1 MSKKCRIAAAASL
14 LVAALQATGMWL
26 ASDYMLGYS
35 LSPERDAY
43 DVERMMEKKAGEYP
57 WQRDWL
63 DSLRDHAGLHD
74 LSLRSCQSDS
84 MLHAVYLPAVTPTER
99 TALLVHGYG
108 CYSLDMLH
116 IAYIYHHLLGMN
128 VLMPDLYA
136 HGQSQGDHINMG
148 WLDRLDV
155 LQWSAVADSLSGGRT
170 QMVLHGISM
179 GGATVMM
186 LSGEELPPYVKAIV
200 DDCGYTSVWDEFEGE
215 LRVRFHLPA
224 FPLMYAT
231 SWLCQQRY
239 GWNFREASSIDQ
251 VRHCQLPMLFI
262 HGDRDTFVPT
272 AMVYR
277 LFTAKPQPK
286 RLWISQGSKH
296 ARSYAD
302 NPEEYTRKVA
312 SFVNEYLPTV
322 CSTDT
327 LSHEQ

>member
-1 MSKKCRIAAAASL
+1 MSKRCRIAAAASL
-14 LVAALQATGMWL
+14 LVAALLATGMWL
-26 ASDYMLGYS
+26 AGDYMLGYS
-35 LSPERDAY
+35 LSLERDAY

-74 LSLRSCQSDS
+74 LTLRSCQSDS

-128 VLMPDLYA
+128 VLMPDLFA

-155 LQWSAVADSLSGGRT
+155 LQWSAVADSLFGGDT

-224 FPLMYAT
+224 FPLMDAT
-231 SWLCQQRY
+231 SRLCQKRY
-239 GWNFREASSIDQ
+239 GWNFREASSIDPGAALP
-251 VRHCQLPMLFI
+251 VAHAFHPWRPRHFCAHRDGLSPLCCQAPAQAPVDFSGQQARPFLCRQPRGI
-262 HGDRDTFVPT
+262 
-272 AMVYR
+272 Y
-277 LFTAKPQPK
+277 PQGGF
-286 RLWISQGSKH
+286 LCQ
-296 ARSYAD
+296 
-302 NPEEYTRKVA
+302 
-312 SFVNEYLPTV
+312 
-322 CSTDT
+322 
-327 LSHEQ
+327 